1 MNFISSEDI
10 LRGLESFRAI
20 AKQDFLAAQLTEN
33 PEFWAKQATARRNT
47 YDKLIGIV
55 GSEGVESAVI
65 FAKQWYQQLP
75 AFHELPQMSS
85 PEERGSK
92 QALEIFFRACGV
104 EKKDIRDTSSVISE
118 TKMSVS
124 N

>member
-1 MNFISSEDI
+1 MNLISSEDI

-33 PEFWAKQATARRNT
+33 PDFWAKQATARRNT
-47 YDKLIGIV
+47 YDKLISVV
-55 GSEGVESAVI
+55 GTEGVESAI
-65 FAKQWYQQLP
+65 LLARQWYQQLP
-75 AFHELPQMSS
+75 ILHDRPQMSN
-85 PEERGSK
+85 PEERGAK

-104 EKKDIRDTSSVISE
+104 EKKEVRDISQITTKLGIS
-118 TKMSVS
+118 